1 MGTDVCDNET
11 RALFKKQ
18 RKLEFLN
25 TGLGMLMLT
34 LLLWGSFQLFEQ
46 GKSHEHYKAK
56 LDSHIMEYADLSTKI
71 PDGFFSKARYGVAD
85 AKADR
90 EYNQL
95 KRDALDQRLHK
106 LETLSATHISES
118 TLYIQMI
125 KDTAVNVKDLQRV
138 VWKLVPDEP
147 SR

>member
-1 MGTDVCDNET
+1 MTMCDNET

-56 LDSHIMEYADLSTKI
+56 LNSHILEYADLATKI

-95 KRDALDQRLHK
+95 KRDALDQRLHT

-118 TLYIQMI
+118 EIYKQMI
-125 KDTAVNVKDLQRV
+125 RDTTINVKEMQRIL
-138 VWKLVPDEP
+138 WKLVPNEQID
-147 SR
+147 R

>member
-46 GKSHEHYKAK
+46 GKSQAAYKAK
-56 LDSHIMEYADLSTKI
+56 LDSHILEYADLATKI
-71 PDGFFSKARYGVAD
+71 PDGFFTKARYGVAD

-95 KRDALDQRLHK
+95 KRDALDPVSYTHL
-106 LETLSATHISES
+106 TLPTIILPCS
-118 TLYIQMI
+118 
-125 KDTAVNVKDLQRV
+125 
-138 VWKLVPDEP
+138 
-147 SR
+147 SRWWPCH

>member
-1 MGTDVCDNET
+1 MCDNET

-56 LDSHIMEYADLSTKI
+56 LDSHILEYADLATKI
-71 PDGFFSKARYGVAD
+71 PDGFFSKARYGTSD

-90 EYNQL
+90 EYNQA
-95 KRDALDQRLHK
+95 KRDAIDSRLHA
-106 LETLSATHISES
+106 LERISATHISES
-118 TLYIQMI
+118 EIYKQMI
-125 KDTAVNVKDLQRV
+125 RDTAVNVKEMQRIL
-138 VWKLVPDEP
+138 WKLVPDEP

>member
-1 MGTDVCDNET
+1 MTMCDNET

-46 GKSHEHYKAK
+46 GKSQEAYKAK
-56 LDSHIMEYADLSTKI
+56 LDSHILEYADLATKI
-71 PDGFFSKARYGVAD
+71 PDGFFTKSRYGVSD

-90 EYNQL
+90 EYNEL
-95 KRDALDQRLHK
+95 KREALDQRLHT

-118 TLYIQMI
+118 EIYKQMI
-125 KDTAVNVKDLQRV
+125 RDTTINVKEMQRIL
-138 VWKLVPDEP
+138 WKLVPNEQIN
-147 SR
+147 